1 MNNKEQKVEASTKA
15 AIVGNTVLA
24 AVVSDMDIETAAV
37 NAYKGK
43 DLNEQR
49 ANIDKILAFENGA
62 KWALSKLSNNGI

>member
-1 MNNKEQKVEASTKA
+1 METKTSLNHENSPA
-15 AIVGNTVLA
+15 AKPLLA

-62 KWALSKLSNNGI
+62 KWALSKLSNNGS